1 MEGEHR
7 ARFKLA
13 TFHAVSRL
21 IRCHRSFSFPRNFS
35 LIFDFVVVV
44 VVIIIIIII
53 IVVYNDE
60 RRGLGWMEKRKK
72 KESGKERKKSFVV

>member
-21 IRCHRSFSFPRNFS
+21 IRCHRSFSFSPNFS
-35 LIFDFVVVV
+35 LIFDFVL

-53 IVVYNDE
+53 VVVSTSYDVDF
-60 RRGLGWMEKRKK
+60 EKRKK
-72 KESGKERKKSFVV
+72 WKEAKRNRLSWK

>member
-53 IVVYNDE
+53 VVYNDE